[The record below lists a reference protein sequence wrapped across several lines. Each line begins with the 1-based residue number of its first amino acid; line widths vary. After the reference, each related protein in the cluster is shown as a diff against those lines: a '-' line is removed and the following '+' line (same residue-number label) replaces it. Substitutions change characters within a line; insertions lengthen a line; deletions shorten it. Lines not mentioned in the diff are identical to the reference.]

1 MSGTYDEQEYG
12 SISQEFINETV
23 TYFEGL
29 NEEDRKNW
37 QEALGAG
44 DYESEDLIKSL
55 LGQVNTQ
62 ASSLSDDIATKFQDN
77 IGIAFNQ
84 DTAPKAVKSFSNSY
98 ILANNESLAETV
110 ESGAVGSAEREGLDP
125 TLGLLQTGTEF
136 DDQMGGAVP
145 INEATLRQHFAG
157 YTVETKKVMAMEL
170 ALNGFY
176 GLNGYDLV
184 FDENGDLNDK
194 AFAEAVTSVFN
205 YAMSFGP
212 EGKTITGPAGDKV
225 LMGGLN
231 IPKFFNIITRQTELS
246 VEEIT
251 SLFDAELTEAEASA
265 IQFIDKYSIYEAIN
279 TASTNLLGRE
289 ATKQEKDIFY
299 NMMYDLQLSDDAPRA
314 IDISARADA
323 SITEGTLAPDPTALT
338 FDYGK
343 ILRGIGGG
351 LDTEPSGKDLLE
363 GEYQANRKARAADT
377 LLRLITGGR

>member
-44 DYESEDLIKSL
+44 GYESEDLIKSL

-62 ASSLSDDIATKFQDN
+62 ASGLSDDIATKFQDN
-77 IGIAFNQ
+77 VGIAFNQ
-84 DTAPKAVKSFSNSY
+84 DTAPKAVKSFTNAY
-98 ILANNESLAETV
+98 ILANNASLTETA
-110 ESGAVGSAEREGLDP
+110 ESGAAGTAEREGIDP
-125 TLGLLQTGTEF
+125 TLGELKVETDFGVVFE
-136 DDQMGGAVP
+136 P
-145 INEATLRQHFAG
+145 INEARLRQHFAG

-231 IPKFFNIITRQTELS
+231 IPKFFDIITRQTGLS

-251 SLFDAELTEAEASA
+251 SLFDAELAEEEASA

-299 NMMYDLQLSDDAPRA
+299 NMMYELQLSDDAPRA

-363 GEYQANRKARAADT
+363 GEYQANRKARVADT
-377 LLRLITGGR
+377 LLRLIVGGR

>member
-1 MSGTYDEQEYG
+1 MSGTYDEQPYG

-44 DYESEDLIKSL
+44 GYESEDLIKSL
-55 LGQVNTQ
+55 LGKVNTQ
-62 ASSLSDDIATKFQDN
+62 ASGLSDDIATNYQDN

-84 DTAPKAVKSFSNSY
+84 DTAPQAVKSFGNAY
-98 ILANNESLAETV
+98 ILANNESLAETA

-125 TLGLLQTGTEF
+125 TLGTFETGTEF
-136 DDQMGGAVP
+136 GEVP
-145 INEATLRQHFAG
+145 FNEATLRQHFAE
-157 YTVETKKVMAMEL
+157 YDDDTKKIMAMEL

-176 GLNGYDLV
+176 GLDGYDLV

-205 YAMSFGP
+205 YALQFGP
-212 EGKTITGPAGDKV
+212 KGKTITGPGGEKV

-251 SLFDAELTEAEASA
+251 SLFDAELAEAEASA

-299 NMMYDLQLSDDAPRA
+299 NMMYELQLSENAPRA

-323 SITEGTLAPDPTALT
+323 SITEGTLAPDPI
-338 FDYGK
+338 DYGMEF
-343 ILRGIGGG
+343 GIGGDFS
-351 LDTEPSGKDLLE
+351 LDAGPSGKDLLE
-363 GEYQANRKARAADT
+363 GEYQANRKARVADT